1 MKNKGYEDDRLEG
14 KDTRAFP
21 ERGGA
26 GSAGPHPGPRAG
38 SRSRAAATSLSLSPR
53 PENVCRLRFKK
64 RTRH

>member
-1 MKNKGYEDDRLEG
+1 MKTTDWKRRIHEL
-14 KDTRAFP
+14 FP
-21 ERGGA
+21 NAAEQEA
-26 GSAGPHPGPRAG
+26 LAPHPGPRAG